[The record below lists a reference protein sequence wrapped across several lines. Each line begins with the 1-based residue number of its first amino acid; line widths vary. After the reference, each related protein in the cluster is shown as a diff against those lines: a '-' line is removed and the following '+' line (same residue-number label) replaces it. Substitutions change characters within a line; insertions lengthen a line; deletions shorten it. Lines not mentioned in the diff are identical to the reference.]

1 MYFHHYSNPSLK
13 KMSEEFSGASNIQ
26 VVCRFRPLNQLEKQM
41 GGGEV
46 VDFDGK
52 TCKINVNISHVVF

>member
-1 MYFHHYSNPSLK
+1 
-13 KMSEEFSGASNIQ
+13 MSEEFSGASNIQ